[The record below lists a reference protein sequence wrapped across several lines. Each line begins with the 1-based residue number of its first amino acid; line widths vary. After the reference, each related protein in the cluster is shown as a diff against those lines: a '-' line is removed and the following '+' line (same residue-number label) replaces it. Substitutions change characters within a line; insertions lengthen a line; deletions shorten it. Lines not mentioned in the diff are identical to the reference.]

1 MKIAVFGWYGHNNA
15 GDERIKFCLNDFL
28 INLGGIKSVDF
39 FDLHEYAIK
48 GATNKFDHYDLVI
61 IGGGGLILSRYNY
74 HDFIL
79 GIKTKLI
86 TIGISVETELK
97 GNPKKFVLALLEK
110 SKFFLVRDSSSAEKI
125 YPFDVYKKVQI
136 SSDLTFLKPYNF
148 AKVKNNNL
156 IGINLLPKPK
166 DFKYSTLSIPIF
178 SFILNNFARV
188 GFPDILRIFDFKD
201 VINKLKGEFNILPIP
216 LCCTKQSFDEPSY
229 QRNDVEF
236 LKSYFPEV
244 SDSFSDA
251 LIDQVSVFL
260 SMRLHG
266 SIFAVQ
272 KGIPVVSFSYLPKN
286 INFMKEVG
294 LQEFVVENFN
304 PNNIYELIIKS
315 LKHTESI
322 RQKMSEFTDKAYR
335 KIYNDLINIINL
347 VK

>member
-15 GDERIKFCLNDFL
+15 GDERIKFCLNHFL
-28 INLGGIKSVDF
+28 MSLGGIENIDF

-48 GATNKFDHYDLVI
+48 GATNQFDHYDLLIV
-61 IGGGGLILSRYNY
+61 GGGGLILSRYNY

-125 YPFDVYKKVQI
+125 YPFDIYKKVKI
-136 SSDLTFLKPYNF
+136 SSDLTFLRPYNS
-148 AKVKNNNL
+148 VKIENNNL

-178 SFILNNFARV
+178 AFVLSNLARI
-188 GFPDILRIFDFKD
+188 GFPNALRTIDFQE
-201 VINKLKGEFNILPIP
+201 VINKLKQEFNILPIP
-216 LCCTKQSFDEPSY
+216 LCCTIQDAGVPVY
-229 QRNDVEF
+229 QKNDVEF
-236 LKSYFPEV
+236 LKTYFSKV
-244 SDSFSDA
+244 SENFCDA

-286 INFMKEVG
+286 KNFMKEVG
-294 LQEFVVENFN
+294 LEEFVLEHLN
-304 PNNIYELIIKS
+304 PNNIHELLLKS
-315 LKHTESI
+315 LKHKELI
-322 RQKMSEFTDKAYR
+322 RQKMLLFTEKACK
-335 KIYNDLINIINL
+335 KICNDLINIINL
-347 VK
+347 IK